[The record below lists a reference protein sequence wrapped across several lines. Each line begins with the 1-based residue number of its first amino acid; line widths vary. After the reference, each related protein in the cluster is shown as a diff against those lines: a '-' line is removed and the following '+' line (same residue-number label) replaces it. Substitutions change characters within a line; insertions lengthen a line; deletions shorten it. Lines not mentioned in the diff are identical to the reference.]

1 MKGTRERDQGEIRMF
16 TSAECRARA
25 EAILAQA
32 ESDGRHRRRLITAA
46 EGWLHLAS
54 QLRRVEVVGT
64 IEEIIDDASLPRA
77 RLLNELRGSL
87 QRQTATADVL
97 KVISRSTFDLQ
108 TVLNTLVE
116 SAASLANASEQPKFL
131 IANLAPE
138 RSVIRWA
145 R

>member
-1 MKGTRERDQGEIRMF
+1 MF

>member
-1 MKGTRERDQGEIRMF
+1 MF

-64 IEEIIDDASLPRA
+64 IQPEEEIIDDASQPR
-77 RLLNELRGSL
+77 LGLRRPGGPRVD
-87 QRQTATADVL
+87 QAH
-97 KVISRSTFDLQ
+97 K
-108 TVLNTLVE
+108 
-116 SAASLANASEQPKFL
+116 
-131 IANLAPE
+131 
-138 RSVIRWA
+138 
-145 R
+145 

>member
-1 MKGTRERDQGEIRMF
+1 MF

-116 SAASLANASEQPKFL
+116 FAASLANASEQPKFL

>member
-1 MKGTRERDQGEIRMF
+1 MF

-64 IEEIIDDASLPRA
+64 IEEIIDDASLPRLGL
-77 RLLNELRGSL
+77 RLPSGPRVD
-87 QRQTATADVL
+87 QAH
-97 KVISRSTFDLQ
+97 K
-108 TVLNTLVE
+108 
-116 SAASLANASEQPKFL
+116 
-131 IANLAPE
+131 
-138 RSVIRWA
+138 
-145 R
+145 

>member
-1 MKGTRERDQGEIRMF
+1 
-16 TSAECRARA
+16 
-25 EAILAQA
+25 
-32 ESDGRHRRRLITAA
+32 
-46 EGWLHLAS
+46 
-54 QLRRVEVVGT
+54 
-64 IEEIIDDASLPRA
+64 
-77 RLLNELRGSL
+77 
-87 QRQTATADVL
+87 
-97 KVISRSTFDLQ
+97 LQ

>member
-1 MKGTRERDQGEIRMF
+1 MF

-64 IEEIIDDASLPRA
+64 SSPRKKFRTTQA
-77 RLLNELRGSL
+77 CLAWGYVVLVAPVLIRHDNRPAVNRAALHVCCLMQAIRLRPCAV
-87 QRQTATADVL
+87 ATNRTGH
-97 KVISRSTFDLQ
+97 RSP
-108 TVLNTLVE
+108 E
-116 SAASLANASEQPKFL
+116 SGRAGRRRRWGR
-131 IANLAPE
+131 E
-138 RSVIRWA
+138 REPGFALTHRM
-145 R
+145 

>member
-1 MKGTRERDQGEIRMF
+1 MF

-64 IEEIIDDASLPRA
+64 IEEIIDDASPPR
-77 RLLNELRGSL
+77 LGLRRPSGPRVD
-87 QRQTATADVL
+87 QA
-97 KVISRSTFDLQ
+97 
-108 TVLNTLVE
+108 
-116 SAASLANASEQPKFL
+116 
-131 IANLAPE
+131 
-138 RSVIRWA
+138 
-145 R
+145 